1 MARPL
6 VLSIL
11 FVLVVATIIWVL
23 PDPSAKPRPVP
34 SQFAPLIPEGEA
46 SATPDEAFRDACFK
60 SLQALTANWTFGGML
75 FTQSKEWG
83 LVLRA
88 DYTAPDVVG
97 ANVNR
102 VVCSR
107 NADGKMRVNVTM
119 GQNVPPLKP
128 GP

>member
-6 VLSIL
+6 VLMVL

-23 PDPSAKPRPVP
+23 PDPSAQPKPAP

-46 SATPDEAFRDACFK
+46 PAAADEAFRDECLK
-60 SLQALTANWTFGGML
+60 SLPANWTFGATA
-75 FTQSKEWG
+75 FSQSKEWG

-88 DYTAPDVVG
+88 DYTTPDIIG
-97 ANVNR
+97 PAVNR

-119 GQNVPPLKP
+119 GQNIPPLQT